1 MSSFFIVH
9 RKFPQGIPLESTPLE
24 GATPL
29 EGPLWREPLPLEG
42 TPLEGTPL
50 EGEESPPFLSQGI
63 LWSTCL
69 RSLVFGFGDCLDP
82 VQGEYQVYQ
91 GQAAYQFCLEVACGL
106 HSPIIGET
114 EVFGQFKKLIRN
126 YPFKKSYTDQNLKG
140 ILEGVCK
147 DAKKVR
153 QSHLLNMGSQ
163 SYGSLV
169 RRLIHPQEEVHILGS
184 GHLAEK
190 MLPWIKKVTSRIH
203 VHCRNPTKVM
213 TEQRGFQDTQLHSL
227 QRECITQ
234 PLSGTLL
241 SGTLVSGTLVSGTPV
256 SGTLVSG
263 TLVSGTLVS
272 GTPVS
277 GTLVSG
283 TPVSG
288 TLIIAAPMASQEL
301 LEWIG
306 GDIYPRSIIDL
317 RGESQKD
324 PLPSSLPMKSLHE
337 LFSEI
342 EENRE
347 SLSTCVREA
356 QMAINHLTLKWEKR
370 IKIHPFGWDDI
381 CA

>member
-9 RKFPQGIPLESTPLE
+9 RKFPQGI
-24 GATPL
+24 
-29 EGPLWREPLPLEG
+29 
-42 TPLEGTPL
+42 PLEGTPL

-203 VHCRNPTKVM
+203 VHCRNPIKVT
-213 TEQRGFQDTQLHSL
+213 TEQRGFQDTQLHPL

-234 PLSGTLL
+234 PLSGTL
-241 SGTLVSGTLVSGTPV
+241 VSGTL
-256 SGTLVSG
+256 
-263 TLVSGTLVS
+263 
-272 GTPVS
+272 
-277 GTLVSG
+277 
-283 TPVSG
+283 VSG

-306 GDIYPRSIIDL
+306 DIYPRSIIDL
-317 RGESQKD
+317 RGESQRD